1 MYCPFHID
9 IPFLKELNA
18 TLENEEIHIHYMFKV
33 SKDVPIKD
41 IKWTKNNS
49 ELQVPSYK
57 YRGGGEADN
66 CLTILKAVD
75 DDKGLY
81 TCTVWNAVGHVSKSM
96 ELGTTSFVKYILHL
110 IFINFFT

>member
-1 MYCPFHID
+1 M
-9 IPFLKELNA
+9 KELNA

-33 SKDVPIKD
+33 SKDVPFKD
-41 IKWTKNNS
+41 IKWAKNES
-49 ELQVPSYK
+49 ELQVPSEK

-75 DDKGLY
+75 DDEGVY
-81 TCTVWNAVGHVSKSM
+81 TCTVSNAVGQVSKSM

-110 IFINFFT
+110 VFI